1 MQPNQFCDTINTW
14 DKSGPTVWSACVIF
28 VKLAK
33 VNDRQLG
40 ENSPNLVT
48 LPELNASVAE
58 G

>member
-1 MQPNQFCDTINTW
+1 LWQNEYTINTW